1 MQHDKIQGTVPGQ
14 IADGDINGTVVAGQ
28 IHQLFFLVLQGKGF
42 QDLES
47 VVDMQFGADTNVV
60 SLFFGGL
67 RLHEPKPEKGYEGAI
82 ISVYSY

>member
-1 MQHDKIQGTVPGQ
+1 
-14 IADGDINGTVVAGQ
+14 
-28 IHQLFFLVLQGKGF
+28 
-42 QDLES
+42 LES